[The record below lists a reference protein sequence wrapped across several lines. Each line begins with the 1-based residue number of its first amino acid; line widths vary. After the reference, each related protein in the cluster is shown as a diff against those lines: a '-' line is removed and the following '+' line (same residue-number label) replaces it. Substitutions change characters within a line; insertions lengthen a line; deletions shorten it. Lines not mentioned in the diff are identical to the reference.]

1 MFYTAHPEHPERD
14 ALAYEDSMER
24 QCEINEA
31 EQAREHTRLSDA
43 FVSAAEW
50 GEEEPLEKESV
61 GLALY
66 AVAMDKPELLDA
78 FFYYAAR
85 QTQDPVLRAMVREV
99 ADAWAEIQSR
109 ETRA

>member
-1 MFYTAHPEHPERD
+1 MFYTADPVRD

-31 EQAREHTRLSDA
+31 ELAREHTRLSDA
-43 FVSAAEW
+43 FVSAAEL
-50 GEEEPLEKESV
+50 GEEEPLEKQSV

-109 ETRA
+109 ETQA